1 MTRRALVIG
10 CGGVAGGA
18 WTIAMLNSLTKA
30 TGWDPRQAD
39 ILMGTSSGSV
49 IVSLLGGGISV
60 ERMMNNQRTGHSHT
74 TAWDHDDSSGGALP
88 PLPGS
93 LMPGAPQLLWQGL
106 RGRVSA
112 MTALSGLLPKGR
124 LNIEPLTKLIDGLS
138 TENAWV
144 PHPATWVV
152 AVDDKTGERVAFG
165 SPDAPRVAMR
175 DAVCASCAIPG
186 WAPPIEMAGRRY
198 LDGGIA
204 SPISAD
210 LLANKGIDEV
220 VIISPMASRQT
231 DRPRSLPLRI
241 ERLMRKIMTQRVTS
255 EIRYLQDRGIRV
267 LWLEPVPEDLA
278 SFGYNMMDPKRRK
291 SVFDTALRTTPETVR
306 LALRSSSIRFT

>member
-18 WTIAMLNSLTKA
+18 WTIAMLDSLANA

-49 IVSLLGGGISV
+49 IVSLLGGGISI
-60 ERMMNNQRTGHSHT
+60 ERMMNNQHSGHSQT
-74 TAWDHDDSSGGALP
+74 TRWNHDVSSGGALP
-88 PLPGS
+88 PLPAS
-93 LMPGAPQLLWQGL
+93 LLPGAPQLVWQGL
-106 RGRVSA
+106 RGRVPA
-112 MTALSGLLPKGR
+112 MTALSGLLPQGR
-124 LNIEPLTKLIDGLS
+124 LDIAPLTQLIDGLA
-138 TENAWV
+138 TENSWV

-210 LLANKGIDEV
+210 LLADKGIDEV

-231 DRPRSLPLRI
+231 DRPRSILMRM
-241 ERLMRKIMTQRVTS
+241 ERLMRKVMTQRVTS
-255 EIRYLQDRGIRV
+255 EIRYLQSRGIRV

-278 SFGYNMMDPKRRK
+278 SFGYNMMDPKQRK
-291 SVFDTALRTTPETVR
+291 SVFDTALQTTPETVR
-306 LALRSSSIRFT
+306 LALRTSTIRFT